1 MIKYNYRYK
10 HIIRLDTDTEKL
22 IMKFPKNRCD
32 IKYILHEYN
41 IYSII
46 THPSFDSFNKLMES
60 SDIPEL
66 KTNKNYESYKILVG
80 NYNPNMITFHEYKI
94 KHINRENTINIYI
107 NILNILD
114 ECFEKYNFI
123 HGDLKS
129 NNILIDITNPFN
141 NIKLI
146 DFEFSLLFNSE
157 YIYIEDNNYKIN
169 NYLDLEMNSVIT
181 KEFAKFFDIY
191 ALCVELVYY
200 SKINLFK
207 LKIYLDTIIETNNNS
222 SFIDFYIIYLNI
234 YMIPKNNLI
243 CDDIKCLNL
252 SFISIINNLKK
263 IDTFGI
269 TDILKTRI
277 LYINEV
283 LNNMMELNLIL
294 D

>member
-1 MIKYNYRYK
+1 MIKYNHKYK

-22 IMKFPKNRCD
+22 IMKLPKNRSD
-32 IKYILHEYN
+32 IKYISYEYN
-41 IYSII
+41 IYTAI
-46 THPSFDSFNKLMES
+46 THPAFDSFNKLMDS

-66 KTNKNYESYKILVG
+66 KLNINHESFKILVG
-80 NYNPNMITFHEYKI
+80 NYNSNMITFHEYKI
-94 KHINRENTINIYI
+94 KYINRENTINIYI
-107 NILNILD
+107 NLLNILD

-146 DFEFSLLFNSE
+146 DFEFSLIFNTG
-157 YIYIEDNNYKIN
+157 YIYIEDKTHKIN
-169 NYLDLEMNSVIT
+169 NYLDLEMNSIIT

-200 SKINLFK
+200 SKINLFR
-207 LKIYLDTIIETNNNS
+207 LKTYLDTIIETNNKS
-222 SFIDFYIIYLNI
+222 SFIDFYIIYSNI

-243 CDDIKCLNL
+243 YDDLKCLNL
-252 SFISIINNLKK
+252 SFTSIITNLKTL
-263 IDTFGI
+263 DTIGK
-269 TDILKTRI
+269 TEILQNRI